1 MSVLLRPKMALV
13 DALWLSLAT
22 GLAVRAA
29 VAAVTSLTP
38 DIRWPND
45 LLIGNRKCGGILVET
60 AADAPQPGA
69 QAMLRYAVVGV
80 GINVNHENFPPE
92 LEALATSLRRNSG
105 KPWPREQILIEFLR
119 ALDKEIAL
127 LKAELRGKSTQS
139 GLLDRFAAASSWVR
153 GKHVSV
159 DEAGGYTGVTDG
171 LDARGFLRVA
181 GDDGV
186 LHTVLSGGVRA
197 VTDTGDAA
205 MLLALD
211 VGNTNTVLGLYRLAN
226 EAVAPAAGPE
236 MVANWRITTPSSFQT
251 SDEFGVLLRN
261 LFELKALE
269 IRTVTGI
276 AISSVVP
283 PLDSTL
289 RQVCELY
296 FHVKPMF
303 VEPGIKTGIPVL
315 TDNPA
320 ELGADRIVN
329 CVAAFERFGGP
340 CIVVDMG
347 TATTFDALSKKGEFL
362 GGAIAPGLGISA
374 DALFSRAA
382 RLPRVDIKKPA
393 KVIGTGT
400 VDNIQIGLYYGYIG
414 LVDGILERM
423 ITELGPGTRTVA
435 TGGLAKLIAGGSKHI
450 DAVDDMLTL
459 TGLRLIYE
467 RNLDRHRKRSA

>member
-1 MSVLLRPKMALV
+1 
-13 DALWLSLAT
+13 
-22 GLAVRAA
+22 
-29 VAAVTSLTP
+29 
-38 DIRWPND
+38 
-45 LLIGNRKCGGILVET
+45 
-60 AADAPQPGA
+60 
-69 QAMLRYAVVGV
+69 
-80 GINVNHENFPPE
+80 
-92 LEALATSLRRNSG
+92 
-105 KPWPREQILIEFLR
+105 
-119 ALDKEIAL
+119 
-127 LKAELRGKSTQS
+127 
-139 GLLDRFAAASSWVR
+139 
-153 GKHVSV
+153 
-159 DEAGGYTGVTDG
+159 
-171 LDARGFLRVA
+171 
-181 GDDGV
+181 
-186 LHTVLSGGVRA
+186 
-197 VTDTGDAA
+197 

-211 VGNTNTVLGLYRLAN
+211 VGNTNTVLGLYQLAN
-226 EAVAPAAGPE
+226 EAADPAASPE
-236 MVANWRITTPSSFQT
+236 MVANWRITTPSSVQT

-261 LFELKALE
+261 LFQLKGLE
-269 IRTVTGI
+269 IGVVDGI

-296 FHVKPMF
+296 FKVKPMF

-382 RLPRVDIKKPA
+382 RLPRINIKKPA

-400 VDNIQIGLYYGYIG
+400 VDNIQIGLY
-414 LVDGILERM
+414 M
-423 ITELGPGTRTVA
+423 IAELGPDTKTVA

-450 DAVDDMLTL
+450 GVVDEMLTL

-467 RNLDRHRKRSA
+467 RNLDRHRKRGT